1 MATTTFE
8 YKVRDRTGNLVEG
21 QLDGD
26 SVPLVVTKLREMGYL
41 PIVVTPKVQGRVT
54 MKGLLSKEMGIPILS
69 RRVKLKEIA
78 VMTRQFATMVE
89 SGLSVVRALA
99 ILAGETENK
108 ELARVLREVRLDV
121 ETGSSLSGAAAKHP
135 RVFSNLYVT
144 MLEAGEAGGTID
156 MVLASLASTLERQ
169 AALNRKILSAMVYP
183 IVVVTIVGSIF
194 LAMLAFVV
202 PIFQKL
208 FTSLHGQLPLPTRI
222 VIGIAHAVIS
232 LYALAIIAG
241 IVVAI
246 LLFRKWID
254 TESGREHWD
263 RFKLRPPVF
272 GELAHKVALVRFTST
287 FSSLLTAGVPILQ
300 SLDIVSSTSGNKI
313 VSNAIQD
320 AKQHVRQGTSL
331 AEPLSRHEVIPP
343 LIIQMIEVGEQTGAL
358 DVLLQR
364 TADFYNG
371 EVDVM
376 VDTLTS
382 LLEPFLILF
391 IGAGVGAM
399 IISMYLPMFDY
410 IKLVPTH

>member
-26 SVPLVVTKLREMGYL
+26 SMPLVVTKLREMGYL
-41 PIVVTPKVQGRVT
+41 PITVTPKVQGRVGV
-54 MKGLLSKEMGIPILS
+54 KGMLSKEMNIPLLS
-69 RRVKLKEIA
+69 GRVKLKELA

-99 ILAGETENK
+99 ILAGETENR

-121 ETGSSLSGAAAKHP
+121 ETGASLSAAMAKHP
-135 RVFSNLYVT
+135 RHFNNLYVT
-144 MLEAGEAGGTID
+144 MIEAGEAGGTID
-156 MVLASLASTLERQ
+156 MVLASLANTLERQ
-169 AALNRKILSAMVYP
+169 TALNRKIRSAMIYP
-183 IVVVTIVGSIF
+183 IVVVCIVGSIF

-208 FTSLHGQLPLPTRI
+208 FQTLHGQLPLPTRI
-222 VIGIAHAVIS
+222 VIGIAHAIIS
-232 LYALAIIAG
+232 FYALAIVAG
-241 IVVAI
+241 IVVI
-246 LLFRKWID
+246 VMLMRQWITTD
-254 TESGREHWD
+254 SGREHWD

-272 GELAHKVALVRFTST
+272 GELNHKVALVRFTST
-287 FSSLLTAGVPILQ
+287 FSSLLTAGVPMLQ
-300 SLDIVSSTSGNKI
+300 SLDIVAATSGNKI

-331 AEPLSRHEVIPP
+331 AQPLSRHDVIPP

-364 TADFYNG
+364 TAEFYNG